1 VRLAR
6 LEGQAQGHALAQQM
20 LLTDHL
26 TQMARA
32 QALGQGGRGG
42 QTGGFHGHPGSIKAE

>member
-20 LLTDHL
+20 LLANHFA
-26 TQMARA
+26 QVARA
-32 QALGQGGRGG
+32 QALGQRGMRR
-42 QTGGFHGHPGSIKAE
+42 